1 MTSVHYASFSP
12 HSVSDEFNH
21 KYCSF
26 STALEAKLYS
36 ASDIMIKFV
45 IDCTSRFGHG
55 HFTAEVLKKNLSR
68 NGAFKVR
75 TVGYTSLFK
84 NFQFMPETSSVDVRP
99 DVSIFRNEK
108 LVCIFEED
116 STKNVDFQRS
126 VTKSC
131 HYAKALCRLKS
142 INGGSQEGVCFIFP
156 SALDEEVRN
165 ESMAVIQVSC
175 QWDYTCCRFF
185 YTGQA
190 IALCDLELYITS
202 VIRQLPPV
210 VVEVSG
216 DAKYL
221 YKFSTTHGASYF
233 GYRYNHQYPSA
244 RSIVLDVSDVSG
256 KQFVLKFVDAKTKT
270 VLQKLSRSTNNPS
283 ILHYFK
289 EFDFDKGY
297 NCFLS
302 ALLFEKLEPPLF
314 AMEAKHC
321 LKDFIHS
328 LYTILEDVLNNEFFE
343 HCDLRLEN
351 ICFRY
356 DADSNSYKIVLI
368 DIDLSA
374 FTSDSEWKSTLL
386 SLAPLSCL
394 YRNIVNVTSVDYH
407 QLGLHYSLGKSIRYR
422 SGYVKR
428 QNENWIQ

>member
-55 HFTAEVLKKNLSR
+55 HFTAEVLKKILSR

-99 DVSIFRNEK
+99 DVGIFRNEK

-131 HYAKALCRLKS
+131 HYARALCRLKS

-175 QWDYTCCRFF
+175 QWDYTCCRF
-185 YTGQA
+185 
-190 IALCDLELYITS
+190 
-202 VIRQLPPV
+202 
-210 VVEVSG
+210 
-216 DAKYL
+216 
-221 YKFSTTHGASYF
+221 
-233 GYRYNHQYPSA
+233 
-244 RSIVLDVSDVSG
+244 
-256 KQFVLKFVDAKTKT
+256 
-270 VLQKLSRSTNNPS
+270 
-283 ILHYFK
+283 
-289 EFDFDKGY
+289 
-297 NCFLS
+297 
-302 ALLFEKLEPPLF
+302 
-314 AMEAKHC
+314 
-321 LKDFIHS
+321 
-328 LYTILEDVLNNEFFE
+328 
-343 HCDLRLEN
+343 
-351 ICFRY
+351 
-356 DADSNSYKIVLI
+356 
-368 DIDLSA
+368 
-374 FTSDSEWKSTLL
+374 STLAKQLHCVIWSCTLHLL
-386 SLAPLSCL
+386 SGNSHRLWL
-394 YRNIVNVTSVDYH
+394 RSVVMQSICTNLVLLMGHHILDIATIISTH
-407 QLGLHYSLGKSIRYR
+407 LLGP
-422 SGYVKR
+422 
-428 QNENWIQ
+428 